1 MGTQRWAWCPVLSI
15 QKEGSSCA
23 LLSPAGPPAHL
34 PPCPGITGAASVPLC
49 SLAFL
54 PVPQDV
60 MLDVM
65 LAHPVD
71 DIKLIEPRGQ
81 DAAGAFGTLGEI

>member
-1 MGTQRWAWCPVLSI
+1 MGVVP
-15 QKEGSSCA
+15 GSVHPDKKAVVA
-23 LLSPAGPPAHL
+23 LCFHLQAPAHL

-71 DIKLIEPRGQ
+71 GIKLIETRGQ
-81 DAAGAFGTLGEI
+81 DAAGAFGTLGKI